1 MKQRSRGRGV
11 VGVVVAL
18 GALVTFAVFGGTGL
32 AGSTAKPTKA
42 QYAPG
47 QYQNANK
54 VTLCHKA
61 KVTIRVSVSALPAH
75 EAHGDVVGT
84 CAAAA
89 AKAKAKLQGRP
100 RPRSRSRRRP
110 QGCRDRDRRPGEGPR
125 RVAGQRPGHRRQRQ
139 GERQELVPRGRLRRP
154 HAIGT
159 AGGREGRALTPGA
172 YVVSTASSPP
182 TGTTTQPSNWRSL

>member
-1 MKQRSRGRGV
+1 M
-11 VGVVVAL
+11 AL

-61 KVTIRVSVSALPAH
+61 KVTIRVSVNALPAH

-89 AKAKAKLQGRP
+89 AAARP
-100 RPRSRSRRRP
+100 RRSGEGAGRKRRRKGSRSRQSAAER
-110 QGCRDRDRRPGEGPR
+110 RDRRPAAR
-125 RVAGQRPGHRRQRQ
+125 RRATARR
-139 GERQELVPRGRLRRP
+139 
-154 HAIGT
+154 
-159 AGGREGRALTPGA
+159 RARADGNGKGNGK
-172 YVVSTASSPP
+172 S
-182 TGTTTQPSNWRSL
+182 

>member
-89 AKAKAKLQGRP
+89 AKAKAKLKQAKAKEQESSSAAGAAETESGGQAKGHGASQGKGNANGKGNGK
-100 RPRSRSRRRP
+100 S
-110 QGCRDRDRRPGEGPR
+110 
-125 RVAGQRPGHRRQRQ
+125 
-139 GERQELVPRGRLRRP
+139 
-154 HAIGT
+154 
-159 AGGREGRALTPGA
+159 
-172 YVVSTASSPP
+172 
-182 TGTTTQPSNWRSL
+182 

>member
-1 MKQRSRGRGV
+1 VKQPIRGRGL

-89 AKAKAKLQGRP
+89 AKAKAKLKQAKAK
-100 RPRSRSRRRP
+100 
-110 QGCRDRDRRPGEGPR
+110 E
-125 RVAGQRPGHRRQRQ
+125 
-139 GERQELVPRGRLRRP
+139 QESSS
-154 HAIGT
+154 T
-159 AGGREGRALTPGA
+159 AGAAATETGGQAKGHGA
-172 YVVSTASSPP
+172 SQGKGNANGKGNGKS
-182 TGTTTQPSNWRSL
+182 

>member
-1 MKQRSRGRGV
+1 M
-11 VGVVVAL
+11 AL

-42 QYAPG
+42 QYATG

-61 KVTIRVSVSALPAH
+61 KVTIRVSLSALPAH

-89 AKAKAKLQGRP
+89 AKAKVKLKQAKAK
-100 RPRSRSRRRP
+100 
-110 QGCRDRDRRPGEGPR
+110 E
-125 RVAGQRPGHRRQRQ
+125 
-139 GERQELVPRGRLRRP
+139 QESSS
-154 HAIGT
+154 A
-159 AGGREGRALTPGA
+159 AGGATETGGQAKGHGA
-172 YVVSTASSPP
+172 SQGKGNANGKGNGKS
-182 TGTTTQPSNWRSL
+182 

>member
-1 MKQRSRGRGV
+1 
-11 VGVVVAL
+11 VAL

-47 QYQNANK
+47 QYRSANK

-89 AKAKAKLQGRP
+89 AKAKAKLKAKAKEQESSSAAGAATETGGQAKGHGASQGKGNANDKGNGK
-100 RPRSRSRRRP
+100 S
-110 QGCRDRDRRPGEGPR
+110 
-125 RVAGQRPGHRRQRQ
+125 
-139 GERQELVPRGRLRRP
+139 
-154 HAIGT
+154 
-159 AGGREGRALTPGA
+159 
-172 YVVSTASSPP
+172 
-182 TGTTTQPSNWRSL
+182 

>member
-1 MKQRSRGRGV
+1 MKQPIRGRGL

-61 KVTIRVSVSALPAH
+61 KVTIRVSANALPAH

-89 AKAKAKLQGRP
+89 GKAKAKAKTKAKAKAEEAATTADAATVTG
-100 RPRSRSRRRP
+100 
-110 QGCRDRDRRPGEGPR
+110 
-125 RVAGQRPGHRRQRQ
+125 GQAKGNGASQ
-139 GERQELVPRGRLRRP
+139 
-154 HAIGT
+154 AK
-159 AGGREGRALTPGA
+159 GGNGNGNGKGNGK
-172 YVVSTASSPP
+172 S
-182 TGTTTQPSNWRSL
+182 

>member
-89 AKAKAKLQGRP
+89 AKAKAKLKQAKAK
-100 RPRSRSRRRP
+100 
-110 QGCRDRDRRPGEGPR
+110 E
-125 RVAGQRPGHRRQRQ
+125 
-139 GERQELVPRGRLRRP
+139 QESSS
-154 HAIGT
+154 T
-159 AGGREGRALTPGA
+159 AGAAATETGGQAKGHGA
-172 YVVSTASSPP
+172 SQGKGNANGKGNGKS
-182 TGTTTQPSNWRSL
+182 

>member
-1 MKQRSRGRGV
+1 MSDTVLIAPTRGGDVKQRSRGRGV
-11 VGVVVAL
+11 VGLVVAL

-89 AKAKAKLQGRP
+89 AKAKAKLKQAKAKTKEQESSSAAGAATETGGQAKGHGA
-100 RPRSRSRRRP
+100 SRGKGNANGKGNGKS
-110 QGCRDRDRRPGEGPR
+110 
-125 RVAGQRPGHRRQRQ
+125 
-139 GERQELVPRGRLRRP
+139 
-154 HAIGT
+154 
-159 AGGREGRALTPGA
+159 
-172 YVVSTASSPP
+172 
-182 TGTTTQPSNWRSL
+182 

>member
-1 MKQRSRGRGV
+1 MSDTVLKAPTRGGDVKQRSTGRGV
-11 VGVVVAL
+11 VAVVVAL

-61 KVTIRVSVSALPAH
+61 KVTIRVSVSALAAH

-89 AKAKAKLQGRP
+89 AKAKVKLKQAKVKEQESSSAAGAATETGGQAKGHGASQGKGNANGKGNGK
-100 RPRSRSRRRP
+100 S
-110 QGCRDRDRRPGEGPR
+110 
-125 RVAGQRPGHRRQRQ
+125 
-139 GERQELVPRGRLRRP
+139 
-154 HAIGT
+154 
-159 AGGREGRALTPGA
+159 
-172 YVVSTASSPP
+172 
-182 TGTTTQPSNWRSL
+182 

>member
-1 MKQRSRGRGV
+1 
-11 VGVVVAL
+11 VAL

-61 KVTIRVSVSALPAH
+61 KVTIRVSVNALPAH

-89 AKAKAKLQGRP
+89 AKAKAKAKGKAKA
-100 RPRSRSRRRP
+100 
-110 QGCRDRDRRPGEGPR
+110 E
-125 RVAGQRPGHRRQRQ
+125 
-139 GERQELVPRGRLRRP
+139 E
-154 HAIGT
+154 T
-159 AGGREGRALTPGA
+159 A
-172 YVVSTASSPP
+172 
-182 TGTTTQPSNWRSL
+182 TTTDAATTTGGQAKGNGASQAKGGNGNGKGNGKS

>member
-61 KVTIRVSVSALPAH
+61 KVTIRVSVNALPAH

-89 AKAKAKLQGRP
+89 AKAKAKLKQAKAKEQESSSAAGAATETGGQAKGHGASQGKGNANGKGNGK
-100 RPRSRSRRRP
+100 S
-110 QGCRDRDRRPGEGPR
+110 
-125 RVAGQRPGHRRQRQ
+125 
-139 GERQELVPRGRLRRP
+139 
-154 HAIGT
+154 
-159 AGGREGRALTPGA
+159 
-172 YVVSTASSPP
+172 
-182 TGTTTQPSNWRSL
+182 

>member
-1 MKQRSRGRGV
+1 MKQRSTGRGV
-11 VGVVVAL
+11 VAVVVAL

-89 AKAKAKLQGRP
+89 ATAKAKLKQAKAKQQEKQAKATQQESSSAAGAATETGGQAKGHGASQGKGNANGKGNGK
-100 RPRSRSRRRP
+100 S
-110 QGCRDRDRRPGEGPR
+110 
-125 RVAGQRPGHRRQRQ
+125 
-139 GERQELVPRGRLRRP
+139 
-154 HAIGT
+154 
-159 AGGREGRALTPGA
+159 
-172 YVVSTASSPP
+172 
-182 TGTTTQPSNWRSL
+182 